1 MAIHRP
7 PQHAG
12 RWSRWLLIGIP
23 PILAIVLIAVIIVL
37 FLDNR
42 ADTRALDADLCPL
55 DDTRISHRAV
65 FLLDLRKPL
74 GENQRDLLAD
84 SLRSV
89 TMGLDADAEL
99 RIFALADSDAAPRRE
114 VARLCKPYDNAQL
127 AFEGAKDS
135 SLATRDCDDLPAQV
149 PTHVRDR
156 AQRFCA
162 RRGALQTEIER
173 LASVP
178 PGSVVENA
186 YLIEALEETS
196 LELATV
202 SPPRSLYVL
211 SDMMQHAAWYS
222 QLEIGWSGWT
232 FEEFA
237 RLRMEQDAL
246 VGPRPATVPGVGVTI
261 LYLPRQGVTDQLR
274 TRMAHQRF
282 WQRYFAEAFETT
294 AAFVEEPPRNGYEI
308 EPLMQRTTEA
318 DLIAAERARLQEERE
333 EAAQEREEAARLLEQ
348 VSEERAALEE
358 AQRAAAERAEAERAA
373 AESTEAE
380 SAEAE
385 SAEVGGA
392 AADGAGADEESTQ
405 TPAAVSDAEDDPPAT
420 TAPAIAQEPAPALD
434 EQAAAQEPASEAAEQ
449 GDADAPPAVA
459 LNPAEAS
466 AEDALASEP
475 PGQPPPAS
483 LAPAQLAGTGTAA
496 SDPLPSPAAATQP
509 QEGGTPT
516 CSLQLKPQYRGS
528 AEYPPNVRW
537 VYASA
542 TIAVRYVV
550 DERGATID
558 DEVIALPDISTANP
572 AEYLDRFAEHARSI
586 VAAWEFNFEDG
597 GGDCQRRQERTSAI
611 EFSRRT
617 RPPTAPVR

>member
-74 GENQRDLLAD
+74 GENKRVLLAD

-232 FEEFA
+232 FEEFV

-333 EAAQEREEAARLLEQ
+333 EAVRLLEQ
-348 VSEERAALEE
+348 VSEERAAFEE
-358 AQRAAAERAEAERAA
+358 AQRVATERAAAERAAAERAEAERAA
-373 AESTEAE
+373 AESAGAE
-380 SAEAE
+380 SA
-385 SAEVGGA
+385 G
-392 AADGAGADEESTQ
+392 ADGAAADEESTQ

-420 TAPAIAQEPAPALD
+420 TAPAIAQEPVPALD

-449 GDADAPPAVA
+449 GDADETAAVA
-459 LNPAEAS
+459 QNPAEAS

-483 LAPAQLAGTGTAA
+483 PAQLAGTGTAA

-558 DEVIALPDISTANP
+558 DEVIALPESSTANP

-597 GGDCQRRQERTSAI
+597 GEDCQRRQERTSAI